1 MTDFQSW
8 PTSAENE
15 RAAIRKQWQA
25 EFDDGARCGFLQK
38 CEGVRQPGGY
48 PKGFHEWPLARR
60 NAWFAGFNNGA
71 IEKQKLV
78 EQEGAEN
85 D

>member
-1 MTDFQSW
+1 VN
-8 PTSAENE
+8 AENE

-38 CEGVRQPGGY
+38 FEGAREPGGY
-48 PKGFHEWPLARR
+48 PKGFHRWPLARR
-60 NAWFAGFNNGA
+60 NAWFAGFNKGCVDLH
-71 IEKQKLV
+71 KLRA
-78 EQEGAEN
+78 QN